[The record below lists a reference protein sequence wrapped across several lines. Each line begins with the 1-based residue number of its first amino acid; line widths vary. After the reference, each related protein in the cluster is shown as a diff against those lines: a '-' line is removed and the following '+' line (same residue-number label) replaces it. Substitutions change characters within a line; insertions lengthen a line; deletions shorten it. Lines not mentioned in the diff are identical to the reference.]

1 MERSLQQEEIDALM
15 GNARAKSVAGQPDPA
30 LRVQPYNYSRA
41 GQISSEQLK
50 AISLL
55 NDLFARNLT
64 HNLSAWLRSECKVQL
79 VSAEQIPYNEFMLR
93 VPELAFIG
101 SVRLDPLGALSVL
114 QMELAPIPSMIDS
127 LLGGGGAPGEVRE
140 LTAIEETIVTHVVEV
155 ICRELSAAWQTVGL
169 SFHFESRQMQTQMAR
184 LMPVT
189 ERTLCL
195 SFEVRL
201 PEASGLLNFAFPAV
215 VSNTVL
221 RRLTGEWKRQSRH
234 SEEAAGRMRARLMT
248 VPVGVA
254 LQLPRARVGLSE
266 VESMNRGEILALPLA
281 ATIRPRLQVAGIPVF
296 TAAPVRAGEHR
307 GAQVVA
313 LVERM
318 EA

>member
-1 MERSLQQEEIDALM
+1 MERNLQQEEIDALM
-15 GNARAKSVAGQPDPA
+15 GHARVGSVAVPPNPA
-30 LRVQPYNYSRA
+30 LRVQPYSYSRA
-41 GQISSEQLK
+41 GQISSEQLR

-64 HNLSAWLRSECKVQL
+64 HNLGAWLRSECSVHL

-127 LLGGGGAPGEVRE
+127 LLGGAGLPGAVRE
-140 LTAIEETIVTHVVEV
+140 LTAIEEAIVAHVVEI
-155 ICRELSAAWQTVGL
+155 ICRELSTAWQPVGL
-169 SFHFESRQMQTQMAR
+169 RFRFESRQMQTQMAR

-195 SFEVRL
+195 SFELRL
-201 PEASGLLNFAFPAV
+201 PQVSGLLNFAFPAV

-221 RRLTGEWKRQSRH
+221 RRLTGEWKRRSHH
-234 SEEAAGRMRARLMT
+234 SADAAERMRARLMT
-248 VPVGVA
+248 ASIGA
-254 LQLPRARVGLSE
+254 TLQLPKTRVGLVQ
-266 VESMNRGEILALPLA
+266 VENLEPGVILELPMA
-281 ATIRPRLQVAGIPVF
+281 SSTRPCMQVAGVPVF
-296 TAAPVRAGEHR
+296 TAAPVRVGEHR
-307 GAQVVA
+307 AAHMLA
-313 LVERM
+313 LAER
-318 EA
+318 ADA

>member
-15 GNARAKSVAGQPDPA
+15 GNARTSSVAGQPDPS

-93 VPELAFIG
+93 VPELVFIG
-101 SVRLDPLGALSVL
+101 SVRLEPLGALAVL
-114 QMELAPIPSMIDS
+114 QMELSPIPSMIDS
-127 LLGGGGAPGEVRE
+127 LLGGAGLAGEVRE
-140 LTAIEETIVTHVVEV
+140 LTVIEETIVAHVVEV

-169 SFHFESRQMQTQMAR
+169 SFQFESRQMQTQMAR

-195 SFEVRL
+195 SFELRL
-201 PEASGLLNFAFPAV
+201 PHTSGLLNFAFPAV
-215 VSNTVL
+215 VSNTIL
-221 RRLTGEWKRQSRH
+221 RRLTGEWKRQSHH
-234 SEEAAGRMRARLMT
+234 SQESAARMRARMMT

-254 LQLPRARVGLSE
+254 LQMLKARVGMAAI
-266 VESMNRGEILALPLA
+266 ESLEAGEILALPMA
-281 ATIRPRLQVAGIPVF
+281 ASVRPRLQVAGVPVF

-307 GAQVVA
+307 AA
-313 LVERM
+313 HLLTLTERTQK
-318 EA
+318 

>member
-15 GNARAKSVAGQPDPA
+15 GNARTRSVAGKPDPA
-30 LRVQPYNYSRA
+30 LRIQPYNYARS

-101 SVRLDPLGALSVL
+101 SVRLDPLGAVSVL
-114 QMELAPIPSMIDS
+114 QMELAPIPSIIDS
-127 LLGGGGAPGEVRE
+127 LLGGGGAQGEVRE
-140 LTAIEETIVTHVVEV
+140 LTAIEETIVTHVVDV
-155 ICRELSAAWQTVGL
+155 ICRELSTAWQTVGL

-195 SFEVRL
+195 SFEIRL
-201 PEASGLLNFAFPAV
+201 PETSGLLNFAFPAV
-215 VSNTVL
+215 VSNTIL
-221 RRLTGEWKRQSRH
+221 RRLTGEWTRQSRH
-234 SEEAAGRMRARLMT
+234 SAEAAERMRQRLMT
-248 VPVGVA
+248 VPVGAA
-254 LQLPRARVGLSE
+254 LQLPKSRVSMAG
-266 VESMNRGEILALPLA
+266 VEALKPGEILALPLPA
-281 ATIRPRLQVAGIPVF
+281 SVRPRLLVAGVPVF
-296 TAAPVRAGEHR
+296 TAAPVRSGEHR
-307 GAQVVA
+307 GAHVVA
-313 LVERM
+313 LAERM

>member
-1 MERSLQQEEIDALM
+1 MEPNLRQEEIDALM
-15 GNARAKSVAGQPDPA
+15 GHARARSVAGQLDPA
-30 LRVQPYNYSRA
+30 LRVQPYSYSRA

-64 HNLSAWLRSECKVQL
+64 HNLGAWLRSECRVQL

-101 SVRLDPLGALSVL
+101 SVRLDPLGVLSVL
-114 QMELAPIPSMIDS
+114 QMELTPIPSMIDS
-127 LLGGGGAPGEVRE
+127 LLGGAGLPGTVRE
-140 LTAIEETIVTHVVEV
+140 LTMIEETIVAHVVEI
-155 ICRELSAAWQTVGL
+155 ICRELSTAWQQVGL

-195 SFEVRL
+195 SFELRL
-201 PEASGLLNFAFPAV
+201 PQVSGLLNFAFPAV

-234 SEEAAGRMRARLMT
+234 SREATDRMRSRLMT
-248 VPVGVA
+248 ASTGVV
-254 LQLPRARVGLSE
+254 LQLPKARI
-266 VESMNRGEILALPLA
+266 SMAEIEALAPGSILELPMA
-281 ATIRPRLQVAGIPVF
+281 ASTRPRVQVAGVSVF

-307 GAQVVA
+307 AAHMLA
-313 LVERM
+313 LAERM